1 MPRLDQI
8 GEKGESPV
16 PVSLWCPPFPT
27 LQWSV
32 PQSVSNLAD
41 TWSTSDMASKRHI
54 WQTPDR
60 HQTWPRKGTKSR
72 GEKGKRR
79 DSGIILACS

>member
-41 TWSTSDMASKRHI
+41 TWSTSDMASKRH
-54 WQTPDR
+54 QESGG
-60 HQTWPRKGTKSR
+60 K
-72 GEKGKRR
+72 GEKKRQR
-79 DSGIILACS
+79 DNTRLQLRQCFK